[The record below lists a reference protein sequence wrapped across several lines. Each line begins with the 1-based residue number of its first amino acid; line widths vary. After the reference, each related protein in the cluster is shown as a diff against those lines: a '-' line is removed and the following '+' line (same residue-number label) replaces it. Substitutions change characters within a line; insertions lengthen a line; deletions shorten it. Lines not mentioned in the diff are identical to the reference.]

1 MSNGIVKKFAG
12 TLLLMLLLSVEGS
25 SQDVN
30 GQNVRIMFYN
40 VENFFDI
47 YDDTATD
54 DDEFLPCSVRRWNF
68 RRYEKKI
75 YALYKTIAAA
85 GGWSPPEVIGLCEVE
100 NRKVLE
106 DLVYRTNLSK
116 FNYEIL
122 HQDSPD
128 PRGIDVCIIYR
139 KEFIDILD
147 WNCFSP
153 VSKKGSGTSTR
164 SVMYIKLLTV
174 ADTIHLFV
182 NHWPSRRGGVLAGE
196 PLRESIADL
205 LRNKIDSL
213 ALADG
218 SQIKVIIMGDLN
230 STPADDAV
238 RRLTEPYDSGLLM
251 ENITENQGNFKGT
264 YRYQGIWELLD
275 QVLVSGW
282 LRDCPGGIFTNKE
295 MFSVTETGFLLK
307 KDPVYPGLSPF
318 STWKGY
324 RYQGGFSDHLP
335 VVLELKVR

>member
-1 MSNGIVKKFAG
+1 MSNGIVIKFAG
-12 TLLLMLLLSVEGS
+12 TLSLLLMLTGEVFPQLA
-25 SQDVN
+25 D
-30 GQNVRIMFYN
+30 GQTVKVMFYN
-40 VENFFDI
+40 VENLFDI

-54 DDEFLPCSVRRWNF
+54 DDEFLPGSMRRWNF

-85 GGWSPPEVIGLCEVE
+85 GEWSPPEVIGLCEVE

-122 HQDSPD
+122 HRDSPD
-128 PRGIDVCIIYR
+128 PRGIDVCVIYR
-139 KEFIDILD
+139 KEFIEILD
-147 WNCFSP
+147 WSCFSP
-153 VSKKGSGTSTR
+153 ESGNGSEAATR
-164 SVMYIKLLTV
+164 SVMYVKFLTGR
-174 ADTIHLFV
+174 DTIHLFV

-196 PLRESIADL
+196 PLRESIAGL
-205 LRNKIDSL
+205 LRSKIDSL
-213 ALADG
+213 AIAEG
-218 SQIKVIIMGDLN
+218 SRIKVIIMGDLN
-230 STPADDAV
+230 ATPADDVV
-238 RRLTEPYDSGLLM
+238 RRLSEPYNQGISI
-251 ENITENQGNFKGT
+251 ENFAENQGNFKGT
-264 YRYQGIWELLD
+264 YRYQGMWEMID

-282 LRDCPGGIFTNKE
+282 LRDCPEGICTNRE
-295 MFSVTETGFLLK
+295 MFSVIESGFLLK

-335 VVLELKVR
+335 VVLGLKVR